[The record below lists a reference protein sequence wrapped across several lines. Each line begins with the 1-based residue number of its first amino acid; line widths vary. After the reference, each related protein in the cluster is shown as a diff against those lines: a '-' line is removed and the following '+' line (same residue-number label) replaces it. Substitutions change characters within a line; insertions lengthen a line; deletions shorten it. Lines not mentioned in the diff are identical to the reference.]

1 MALYEKMLE
10 AWNNRDV
17 EAYWACLHDEWEMT
31 WHSTG
36 KVTNKTSMSAEQMK
50 MIMENADIKDR
61 RCIYENDDILV
72 QHMRADYPNGTKD
85 ATMHVSLK
93 KDGLL
98 WRSETGVT
106 AVKTQSQLILIMW
119 AVSIWQS
126 QGSLQLQNSG
136 LRKPSFQKVLI
147 TFRKKGF
154 WVNLHQEFFSHG
166 SFKIVKALCDY

>member
-61 RCIYENDDILV
+61 RCIYENDEILV

-106 AVKTQSQLILIMW
+106 AVKSQSHLIF
-119 AVSIWQS
+119 VG
-126 QGSLQLQNSG
+126 GSNRVMLG
-136 LRKPSFQKVLI
+136 TPAP
-147 TFRKKGF
+147 
-154 WVNLHQEFFSHG
+154 HHG
-166 SFKIVKALCDY
+166 TTTSKF